1 MEKKEFKATGYYCIS
16 NWGGIECEINS
27 PGDGVRYRWSYGN
40 PEKEK
45 VSRWQ
50 EIKYSAKGRAYF
62 VCKRRRYYLD
72 KFMRY

>member
-1 MEKKEFKATGYYCIS
+1 MESTNFNPCGGLAIS
-16 NWGGIECEINS
+16 NCGGIEVEINNC
-27 PGDGVRYRWSYGN
+27 GDAVRYRWSYGN
-40 PEKEK
+40 PNEK

-72 KFMRY
+72 EFMRY